1 MLETEHANSLF
12 EEARSTYAKALK
24 HLDDAIQELD
34 RVELVKAAE
43 DAWAAT
49 LKSSQGL
56 ILSATGSS
64 PDSGPGDGV
73 DAIFAALAA
82 GSAKIQAW
90 DEMVDR
96 FGNLHHILHDT
107 VICERDIEPVS
118 VLIRDIRE
126 TAEYIRECERLASVS
141 G

>member
-12 EEARSTYAKALK
+12 EEARSTYAEALK
-24 HLDDAIQELD
+24 HLDEAIQELD
-34 RVELVKAAE
+34 RGELVEAAE
-43 DAWAAT
+43 NAWAAT

-56 ILSATGSS
+56 ILAATGSS
-64 PDSGPGDGV
+64 PDTGQSDGV

-82 GSAKIQAW
+82 GSSKFQAW
-90 DEMVDR
+90 DDLMDR

-126 TAEYIRECERLASVS
+126 TADYIRECERLA
-141 G
+141 GEAG